1 MKTARTHIGITV
13 VLLILLSVLGGCGIG
28 QPPATEPDPSAA
40 TAESTGYSTTAS
52 TTAETIGQTIQTTT
66 VATATA
72 TDVTT
77 AATTR
82 RTQRPLTDR
91 DFEEGTI
98 VLEYI
103 LVTVDQTD
111 DKKTYTADD
120 FPDMN
125 ILRVEKMTYRTD
137 MYYVYLR
144 VPGKEQLLNALEKA
158 QELPFVK
165 YVNYDGY
172 AFP

>member
-1 MKTARTHIGITV
+1 MKTARTHIGMTV

-28 QPPATEPDPSAA
+28 QPPATEPI
-40 TAESTGYSTTAS
+40 T
-52 TTAETIGQTIQTTT
+52 QTTT

-144 VPGKEQLLNALEKA
+144 EPGKEQLLNALEKA